1 MPEDGGD
8 RRMGQRPEENNMTT
22 EEKLAKLVDRG
33 PKKGQ
38 SKKSLEECL
47 VFAKRMFQER
57 GMTFGGMLRW
67 APLVAAFEK
76 ALGKPVT
83 PTYTE
88 RHEDGTTRSF
98 DFNTVKITK
107 KGATLRMKS

>member
-1 MPEDGGD
+1 
-8 RRMGQRPEENNMTT
+8 MTK

-33 PKKGQ
+33 PRKGQ

-47 VFAKRMFQER
+47 AFAKRMFQER

-76 ALGKPVT
+76 ALGLPVT
-83 PTYTE
+83 PNYTE
-88 RHEDGTTRSF
+88 RHADGTTRSF
-98 DFNTVKITK
+98 DFTTVELSSPGGLSSCLSSLASPSSCT
-107 KGATLRMKS
+107 RC